1 MALRGGDL
9 KGFVEDI
16 INIDLYK
23 AKMGSDDGISVLSFE
38 VNDKAPAE
46 DLMNF
51 LEKGYDYILDADLT
65 AGETESGNYM
75 VFVEIE
81 TTEMLPNQLKEI
93 LADVTRLTEIDNWK
107 FKYYKRDTVHEFS
120 VENIAEIVPTDVE
133 SYTAQIDEQTAF
145 DLAEFFN
152 GTDIRKISVKNN
164 DVVLHK
170 QFTKHQFE
178 IHHFGDRRIVTE
190 EMGSPLIRID
200 ESSMNQCVY
209 LSKWLGYNY
218 GITKM
223 DDKFVLSHQ
232 DMDLVLTSKEI

>member
-81 TTEMLPNQLKEI
+81 RTEMLPNQLKEI

-145 DLAEFFN
+145 DLA
-152 GTDIRKISVKNN
+152 
-164 DVVLHK
+164 
-170 QFTKHQFE
+170 
-178 IHHFGDRRIVTE
+178 
-190 EMGSPLIRID
+190 
-200 ESSMNQCVY
+200 
-209 LSKWLGYNY
+209 
-218 GITKM
+218 
-223 DDKFVLSHQ
+223 
-232 DMDLVLTSKEI
+232 

>member
-81 TTEMLPNQLKEI
+81 RTEMLPNQLKEI

-178 IHHFGDRRIVTE
+178 IHHFVDRRIVTE